1 MEIDF
6 SWAKEFVL
14 IKQNKNIAGVNFVI
28 TSTKR
33 YLPVVTLSINNN
45 IKFVEKIKQEFKR
58 KIC

>member
-33 YLPVVTLSINNN
+33 YLVDPTFRNINRLFVVS
-45 IKFVEKIKQEFKR
+45 FEKW
-58 KIC
+58 